1 MAIVVYI
8 AHHYPIIFKHTK
20 PASLVVRSW
29 TWYLITGHNM
39 LQLLYIHTHTMPIDS
54 KDTDILHN
62 VCTYVHTY
70 MYYVYYV
77 YLV

>member
-1 MAIVVYI
+1 
-8 AHHYPIIFKHTK
+8 
-20 PASLVVRSW
+20 
-29 TWYLITGHNM
+29 
-39 LQLLYIHTHTMPIDS
+39 MPIDS